1 MNIGEEELNERDF
14 FVIKDKAERLK
25 TKKQLK
31 LNQIIKDAIQ
41 KNTIKLINQ
50 RKKTEDFKESF
61 KPNSLY
67 ENLVDDSNRHLV
79 NQMPFLLFGLV
90 ETIFLEEKK
99 GKQQIVY
106 GCGILIDTN
115 VILVPAK
122 NLVFD
127 ESESLEDESD
137 EEEQNEENKEKNE
150 NENEKKKEKDKDQEK
165 EKDKDKDKE
174 KNNYNIFKIEFKPLN
189 LSPEYRSY
197 LPSSIKVVDHYTP
210 MNQNDNNYNSSTSS
224 LKDKEVKTDSNKKEE
239 ETVKTDGEKVGNSW
253 GIAFLEYPVG
263 DIINYIYNKS
273 KVNPLF
279 SNKYSINR
287 KKKNIFSYEDNS
299 IFDKIKIDNLTDDE
313 LTKTEFFFL
322 ECLVRP
328 TNDYS
333 EDDIETNENTNAN
346 NIDQKIDNN
355 EKYEIDKKDNIQ
367 INENNNN
374 ENKKEENPNKNNINN
389 ENKKDNNNNKNNNE
403 NNKNNENKNNE
414 NKNNEDNNN
423 NENNNEINENNEEN
437 AENTEESS
445 GFNDQQ
451 NPSLPYQFFESQ
463 YWMNFEQK
471 FIFLKNPYQDQEL
484 GKDLLPGFIVGKYMN
499 RFHILGMNTSTIIAI
514 KNTEEENV
522 ENNNNNN
529 NNENNEN
536 NNENNN
542 KDNNNKEEEKK
553 NPENNND
560 NNNID
565 NNNNKDN
572 NEKNENNEK
581 NNNNENNDNN
591 NNENNEEN
599 YLNDSQF
606 IHRAI
611 RFNKELSLIINSKV
625 QELNNQHQRE
635 YIFNERI
642 FELIDTSIKN
652 KEFLINLL
660 KNNCSGLYNFLN
672 QLKETKSLT
681 NDDKLSLNITNES
694 NLKFIQFC
702 LMIIYNKLSSSIIDS
717 KIIDFENLKIGYFP
731 GSSIISEIIQSQ
743 SEIMTIN
750 LKNNDIYSN
759 GIKEIMNPIFNQ
771 KKIILI
777 GKDLKC
783 LCLDGNKLDGKSLK
797 YIRHLIK
804 ICPHLALINLSNNF
818 IKGTSLRHLLHC
830 TRDKESMSIL
840 HLNNNLLGENC
851 GENLAGILT
860 NLNNLN
866 ELNLSC
872 NCLGDTP
879 IPLILNPLKKNAAIE
894 ILYLGCNDI
903 GPKSASYLAAFL
915 SNNRNLK
922 TLTLNNNPLT
932 SAGIKSISQALSTKL
947 VLEEINLNSTAA
959 GDEGG
964 AELFENMK
972 LNKSLRRVYANNNK
986 FYKNSMFKFGELLKK
1001 DNDDQNSEGGLEF
1014 LSLSYNDIDDECINF
1029 FAQDLISYK
1038 WLKEIKFNSNKITE
1052 KGGESILF
1060 AVLQNENINQVNLEN
1075 NNTNWNFTIE
1085 ELKLY
1090 RDNINIYL

>member
-1 MNIGEEELNERDF
+1 MFIGDEELNERDF

-25 TKKQLK
+25 TKKQLQM
-31 LNQIIKDAIQ
+31 NQIIKNAIQ
-41 KNTIKLINQ
+41 INTLKLINQ
-50 RKKTEDFKESF
+50 RNKTQDFKESF

-67 ENLVDDSNRHLV
+67 DNLVDDSNRHLV
-79 NQMPFLLFGLV
+79 NQMPFLLVGLV
-90 ETIFLEEKK
+90 ETIFLDENN
-99 GKQQIVY
+99 GKQKFVY
-106 GCGILIDTN
+106 GCGLLIDTN
-115 VILVPAK
+115 IILVPAK
-122 NLVFD
+122 NLVYD
-127 ESESLEDESD
+127 DSEDLEEESEEED
-137 EEEQNEENKEKNE
+137 QNEENKEKEKNE
-150 NENEKKKEKDKDQEK
+150 NDKEGKNE
-165 EKDKDKDKE
+165 KE
-174 KNNYNIFKIEFKPLN
+174 KNNYTFFKIEFQPLN

-210 MNQNDNNYNSSTSS
+210 MNQNDNIYNSSTSS

-239 ETVKTDGEKVGNSW
+239 ETVKTDSEKVGNSW

-263 DIINYIYNKS
+263 DIINYIYNKT
-273 KVNPLF
+273 KINPTY

-287 KKKNIFSYEDNS
+287 KNNYNIKENTS
-299 IFDKIKIDNLTDDE
+299 IFEKIKIDNLSDDE

-322 ECLVRP
+322 ECLLR
-328 TNDYS
+328 NN
-333 EDDIETNENTNAN
+333 DDISEEENETNAN
-346 NIDQKIDNN
+346 TNNIEQNNNIENNDNN
-355 EKYEIDKKDNIQ
+355 ENKDSAPIIENKSDKKNEENKKKEDKKEKDNKDKDNKKDKSKKEENKNEENENKNENK
-367 INENNNN
+367 NENNN
-374 ENKKEENPNKNNINN
+374 E
-389 ENKKDNNNNKNNNE
+389 
-403 NNKNNENKNNE
+403 
-414 NKNNEDNNN
+414 N
-423 NENNNEINENNEEN
+423 NENNNENNEEN
-437 AENTEESS
+437 GENTEESS
-445 GFNDQQ
+445 GLSEQQ
-451 NPSLPYQFFESQ
+451 SPILPYQFFESQ
-463 YWMNFEQK
+463 YLMNFEQR

-499 RFHILGMNTSTIIAI
+499 RYHILGMNTSTILAI
-514 KNTEEENV
+514 KNTEEENN
-522 ENNNNNN
+522 ENNN
-529 NNENNEN
+529 NNENNKNGNNQDNN
-536 NNENNN
+536 NNEKDN
-542 KDNNNKEEEKK
+542 KDNNIKEEEVK
-553 NPENNND
+553 NNNKENNDNKDNKNDNND
-560 NNNID
+560 NNNA
-565 NNNNKDN
+565 
-572 NEKNENNEK
+572 
-581 NNNNENNDNN
+581 NNNEVN

-599 YLNDSQF
+599 NLNDSQF

-611 RFNKELSLIINSKV
+611 RFTKELSSVINAKI
-625 QELNNQHQRE
+625 QELNFQNQRE
-635 YIFNERI
+635 FIFNERI
-642 FELIDTSIKN
+642 FELLDTNIKN

-660 KNNCSGLYNFLN
+660 KNNCAGLYKFLN
-672 QLKETKSLT
+672 KLKETKNIT
-681 NDDKLSLNITNES
+681 NDDKLALNITNDS

-702 LMIIYNKLSSSIIDS
+702 LMIIYNKLSSSIIES

-759 GIKEIMNPIFNQ
+759 GIKEIMNPIYNQ
-771 KKIILI
+771 KKIFLI

-804 ICPHLALINLSNNF
+804 VCPQLALINLSNNF

-830 TRDKESMSIL
+830 TRDKSNMSIL

-872 NCLGDTP
+872 NCIGDAP
-879 IPLILNPLKKNAAIE
+879 IPLILNPLKKNATIE

-903 GPKSASYLAAFL
+903 GPSSASHLAAFL

-932 SAGIKSISQALSTKL
+932 AAGIKSISQALSTKL

-986 FYKNSMFKFGELLKK
+986 FFKNSMFKFGELLKK

-1014 LSLSYNDIDDECINF
+1014 LSLSGNDINDECINF

-1052 KGGESILF
+1052 KGGEGILF

-1075 NNTNWNFTIE
+1075 NNANWNFTIE
-1085 ELKLY
+1085 ELKSY
-1090 RDNINIYL
+1090 RDNINVYL